1 MDEKKS
7 SFIKVK
13 CADCSNEQITFR
25 KPAMEVKCLVCGAK
39 LSEPTGGEAD
49 LTGEIVEEVE

>member
-25 KPAMEVKCLVCGAK
+25 KSAMEVKCLVCGAK
-39 LSEPTGGEAD
+39 LSDPTGGFAD
-49 LTGEIVEEVE
+49 LKGELVEEVE